1 MAKRSETEKL
11 RGASRIPVPTCGLYH
26 KASIARLLRWP
37 ALHNGSVDML
47 RLLMVED
54 DPLAAELTLRALRSS
69 GLNFEC
75 ERVADEAEFRAALGR
90 DPDLILS
97 DSNVPGF
104 DGFAA
109 LGIATGDRPATP
121 FIFVSGSLD
130 EATAQRALDS
140 GARGFVPKTALDRLA
155 YTVRSALELAEA
167 RRRRASDRDPSLAGT
182 ADSNETAT
190 HLLHRQDTLDRTLGS
205 QDASTLSSI
214 LNRTPPVPVAL
225 VMIGVN
231 PTRERFVK
239 LLNNAEIETEVA
251 ESAQAALRS
260 LFARV
265 HAVLFTDQ
273 LELVKAARQLQ
284 SGSATHIVFVESND
298 SLGASEALR
307 AGANE
312 IVPHEAKGERFWA
325 HMTMVRRL
333 ISFATSLESAVTGN
347 RILSTIDELTHCGN
361 RRFFE
366 QQFPREVARAMR
378 LHRPLAIL
386 LCDIDHFKSIN
397 DSHGH
402 QIGDEVLSEF
412 GDRLTSGLRLEQDWA
427 ARIGGEEFGIVLPDT
442 GSAEAVAIAQR
453 LCNRV
458 NAEAFSTS
466 AGPIPVTAS
475 FGTCGVNDSLT
486 ERVGLA
492 ERMIVAAD
500 SAMYASK
507 GAGRNRVTDGS
518 ARFDG

>member
-1 MAKRSETEKL
+1 
-11 RGASRIPVPTCGLYH
+11 
-26 KASIARLLRWP
+26 
-37 ALHNGSVDML
+37 ML

-54 DPLAAELTLRALRSS
+54 DKFAAELTLRALKSS
-69 GLNFEC
+69 GLSFDC
-75 ERVADEAEFRAALGR
+75 ERVANEADFRAALGR

-130 EATAQRALDS
+130 EAAVQRALDG

-155 YTVRSALELAEA
+155 YTVRSALQPADS
-167 RRRRASDRDPSLAGT
+167 RRRRAADRDPSLAGT
-182 ADSNETAT
+182 ADSNDSAA
-190 HLLHRQDTLDRTLGS
+190 HLLHRQDTLDKTLGS
-205 QDASTLSSI
+205 PDGATLSSI

-231 PTRERFVK
+231 STRERFVK
-239 LLNNAEIETEVA
+239 LLNNAEIDTEVRDNP
-251 ESAQAALRS
+251 QAALRS
-260 LFARV
+260 LLARV

-284 SGSATHIVFVESND
+284 SGSATHIVFVEDTD

-307 AGANE
+307 GGANE

-333 ISFATSLESAVTGN
+333 ISFAASLESAVTGN

-361 RRFFE
+361 RHFFE

-378 LHRPLAIL
+378 LRRPLSLL

-397 DSHGH
+397 DGYGH
-402 QIGDEVLSEF
+402 QTGDEVLSEF
-412 GDRLTSGLRLEQDWA
+412 GGRLTSGLRLEQDWA
-427 ARIGGEEFGIVLPDT
+427 ARIGGEEFAIVLPDT
-442 GSAEAVAIAQR
+442 GTAEAVAIAQR
-453 LCNRV
+453 LCSRV
-458 NAEAFSTS
+458 NAEAFTTS

-475 FGTCGVNDSLT
+475 FGTCGMNESMT
-486 ERVGLA
+486 EPVGVA

-507 GAGRNRVTDGS
+507 RGGRNRVTDGS
-518 ARFDG
+518 AKFDG

>member
-1 MAKRSETEKL
+1 
-11 RGASRIPVPTCGLYH
+11 
-26 KASIARLLRWP
+26 
-37 ALHNGSVDML
+37 ML

-54 DPLAAELTLRALRSS
+54 DPSAAELTLRALQSS

-75 ERVADEAEFRAALGR
+75 ERVANEVDFRDALGR
-90 DPDLILS
+90 APDLILS

-104 DGFAA
+104 DGLAA
-109 LGIATGDRPATP
+109 LGIARGERPTTP

-130 EATAQRALDS
+130 EAAVQRALDS
-140 GARGFVPKTALDRLA
+140 GARGFVAKSALDRLA
-155 YTVRSALELAEA
+155 AAVRSALLPAELPK
-167 RRRRASDRDPSLAGT
+167 RRASDRDPSLPGT
-182 ADSNETAT
+182 MDSNDSAA

-214 LNRTPPVPVAL
+214 LNRTPPLPVAL
-225 VMIGVN
+225 VMIGVDS
-231 PTRERFVK
+231 TRERFVK
-239 LLNNAEIETEVA
+239 LLNNAEIETEV
-251 ESAQAALRS
+251 SDSSRSALRS
-260 LFARV
+260 LFERV

-273 LELVKAARQLQ
+273 LELVRAARQLQ
-284 SGSATHIVFVESND
+284 SGSATHIVFVEGNG

-312 IVPHEAKGERFWA
+312 AVPHEAKGERFWA

-333 ISFATSLESAVTGN
+333 ISFAASLESAVTGN

-366 QQFPREVARAMR
+366 QQFPREVARAVR
-378 LHRPLAIL
+378 LRRPLSLL

-397 DSHGH
+397 DGHGH
-402 QIGDEVLSEF
+402 QTGDEVLSEF
-412 GDRLTSGLRLEQDWA
+412 GDRLTAGLRLEQDWA

-453 LCNRV
+453 LCSRV
-458 NAEAFSTS
+458 SAAAFITS

-475 FGTCGVNDSLT
+475 FGTCGMNDSVP
-486 ERVGLA
+486 EGVGLA

-507 GAGRNRVTDGS
+507 RGGRNRVTDGS
-518 ARFDG
+518 VKSERPRRTDC

>member
-1 MAKRSETEKL
+1 
-11 RGASRIPVPTCGLYH
+11 
-26 KASIARLLRWP
+26 
-37 ALHNGSVDML
+37 ML

-54 DPLAAELTLRALRSS
+54 DQSAAELTLLALRLN
-69 GLNFEC
+69 GLNFQC
-75 ERVADEAEFRAALGR
+75 ERVANEADFRDALGR
-90 DPDLILS
+90 GPDLILS

-109 LGIATGDRPATP
+109 LGIATGERPTTP
-121 FIFVSGSLD
+121 FIFVSGHLD
-130 EATAQRALDS
+130 EAAVQRALNN
-140 GARGFVPKTALDRLA
+140 GARDFVAKTALDRLA
-155 YTVRSALELAEA
+155 AVVRSVLEPPEL
-167 RRRRASDRDPSLAGT
+167 RRRRASDRDRLLAGT
-182 ADSNETAT
+182 IDSNETAA

-205 QDASTLSSI
+205 QHASTLSSI

-231 PTRERFVK
+231 STRERFVK
-239 LLNNAEIETEVA
+239 LLNNAEIETEV
-251 ESAQAALRS
+251 SDSSRAALRS
-260 LFARV
+260 MFEHV

-273 LELVKAARQLQ
+273 LELVSAVRQLQ
-284 SGSATHIVFVESND
+284 TGSATHIVFVAGND
-298 SLGASEALR
+298 ALGASEALR

-312 IVPHEAKGERFWA
+312 VVPLEAKGERFWA

-333 ISFATSLESAVTGN
+333 ISFAASLQSAVTGN

-366 QQFPREVARAMR
+366 QQFPREVASAMR
-378 LHRPLAIL
+378 LRRPLSLL

-397 DSHGH
+397 DGYGH
-402 QIGDEVLSEF
+402 QTGDEVLSEF
-412 GDRLTSGLRLEQDWA
+412 GERLTSGLRLELDWA

-458 NAEAFSTS
+458 NAAAFTTS

-475 FGTCGVNDSLT
+475 FGACGVNASMA
-486 ERVGLA
+486 ERVGVA

-500 SAMYASK
+500 SAMYAGKRS
-507 GAGRNRVTDGS
+507 GRNRVTDGS
-518 ARFDG
+518 AKFDA